1 MQLEAE
7 LDLSEV
13 DRLLDG
19 LESSLPQLQ
28 MKIGKQV
35 RHAVFSK
42 SQDLCPVADFKGG
55 TLKKSGYERVEGR
68 NHIIGYTAP
77 YASHVEF
84 GTRPHIIVPK
94 NKRFLHWKV
103 SGKSIFAKKVN
114 HPGTP
119 PRNYLRGAWAAIRP
133 RVPKIA
139 KAVIEQHLRGVS

>member
-1 MQLEAE
+1 MQIEAE

-35 RHAVFSK
+35 RHATFAE
-42 SQDLCPVADFKGG
+42 SQNRCPVKKGI
-55 TLKKSGYERVEGR
+55 LKKSGYERVEGR
-68 NHIIGYTAP
+68 NHVIGYTAP
-77 YASHVEF
+77 YAVPQELGS
-84 GTRPHIIVPK
+84 RPHIIVPK

-103 SGKSIFAKKVN
+103 GGKSIFAKKVN
-114 HPGTP
+114 HPGNP
-119 PRNYLRGAWAAIRP
+119 PKAYLRGAWAAIRP

>member
-35 RHAVFSK
+35 RHATFAE
-42 SQDLCPVADFKGG
+42 SQNRCPVKKGI
-55 TLKKSGYERVEGR
+55 LKKSGYERVEGR

-94 NKRFLHWKV
+94 NKRFLHWTV
-103 SGKSIFAKKVN
+103 SGKSFFAKKVN